1 MTVALSLRGSYFLLC
16 NRYNNVI
23 HAWPGFARRELGGKR
38 LVDRLRREGRR
49 VLTRMQRHG
58 TRPLAFPPLISN
70 YISREVIKRYSNF
83 PADSEDFAKTSE
95 NEAARA

>member
-23 HAWPGFARRELGGKR
+23 HAWPGFTQGAQGKR

-49 VLTRMQRHG
+49 VLTRMRRHG
-58 TRPLAFPPLISN
+58 TTARVSF
-70 YISREVIKRYSNF
+70 SNF
-83 PADSEDFAKTSE
+83 KLHQPGSH
-95 NEAARA
+95 